1 MDLYHDDLTSR
12 LAAVQ
17 ARMRAAAERGGR
29 RIEDVRLVAVTKG
42 VDPERIREALAL
54 GIVDLGENRIQ
65 EALPKITALGPAPR
79 WHLVGHLQR
88 NKVGRAIEAFALIH
102 SVDSVRLA
110 EEIARRAGVLGRDI
124 PVLLQVNVAGE
135 PGKHGF
141 APDEVRDAAR
151 RIAGSPG
158 VRVRGLMT
166 IAPLADD
173 PETVRPMFR
182 RLRRLSEEVRAEV
195 SDADQLSMGMSQD
208 YEVAIEEG
216 ATLIRVGRAIFGGRR
231 L

>member
-1 MDLYHDDLTSR
+1 
-12 LAAVQ
+12 
-17 ARMRAAAERGGR
+17 MRAAAERSGR

-65 EALPKITALGPAPR
+65 EALPKIAALGSAPR

-102 SVDSVRLA
+102 SVDSVRLT

-141 APDEVRDAAR
+141 APEEVRDAAR

-173 PETVRPMFR
+173 PETVRPIFR
-182 RLRRLSEEVRAEV
+182 RLRRLGEVVRAEV
-195 SDADQLSMGMSQD
+195 PDADELSMGMSQD

>member
-1 MDLYHDDLTSR
+1 
-12 LAAVQ
+12 
-17 ARMRAAAERGGR
+17 MRAAADRSGR

-65 EALPKITALGPAPR
+65 EALPKIAALGPAPR

-88 NKVGRAIEAFALIH
+88 NKVGRAIEVFALIH

-141 APDEVRDAAR
+141 APEEVRDAAP

-195 SDADQLSMGMSQD
+195 SDADELSMGMSQD

>member
-1 MDLYHDDLTSR
+1 MHLYHDDLTSR

-17 ARMRAAAERGGR
+17 ARMRAAADRSGR

-65 EALPKITALGPAPR
+65 EALPKIAALGPAPR

-88 NKVGRAIEAFALIH
+88 NKVGRAIEVFALIH

-141 APDEVRDAAR
+141 APEEVRDAAR

-195 SDADQLSMGMSQD
+195 SDADELSMGMSQD

>member
-1 MDLYHDDLTSR
+1 MHLYHDDLTSR

-17 ARMRAAAERGGR
+17 ARMRAAAERSGR

-42 VDPERIREALAL
+42 VDPERIGEALAL

-65 EALPKITALGPAPR
+65 EALPKIAALGPAPR

-102 SVDSVRLA
+102 SVDSVRLT

-141 APDEVRDAAR
+141 APEEVRDAAR

-173 PETVRPMFR
+173 PETVRPIFR
-182 RLRRLSEEVRAEV
+182 RLRRLGEVVRAEV
-195 SDADQLSMGMSQD
+195 PDADRLSMGMSQD

>member
-1 MDLYHDDLTSR
+1 MHLYHDDLTSR

-17 ARMRAAAERGGR
+17 ARMRAAAERSGR

-42 VDPERIREALAL
+42 VDPERIGEALAL

-65 EALPKITALGPAPR
+65 EALPKIAALGPAPR

-102 SVDSVRLA
+102 SVDSVRLT

-141 APDEVRDAAR
+141 APEEVRDAAR

-173 PETVRPMFR
+173 PETVRPIFR
-182 RLRRLSEEVRAEV
+182 RLRRLGEVVRAEV
-195 SDADQLSMGMSQD
+195 PDADELSMGMSQD

>member
-1 MDLYHDDLTSR
+1 LHLYHDDLTSR

-17 ARMRAAAERGGR
+17 ARMRAAADRSGR

-65 EALPKITALGPAPR
+65 EALPKIAALGPAPR

-88 NKVGRAIEAFALIH
+88 NKVGRAIEVFALIH

-141 APDEVRDAAR
+141 APEEVRDAAR

-195 SDADQLSMGMSQD
+195 SDADELSMGMSQD

>member
-1 MDLYHDDLTSR
+1 MHLYHDDLTSR

-17 ARMRAAAERGGR
+17 ARVRAAADRSGR

-42 VDPERIREALAL
+42 VDPERIGEALAL

-65 EALPKITALGPAPR
+65 EALPKIAALGPAPR

-88 NKVGRAIEAFALIH
+88 NKVGRAIEVFALIH

-141 APDEVRDAAR
+141 APEEVRDAAR

-195 SDADQLSMGMSQD
+195 SDADELSMGMSQD

>member
-1 MDLYHDDLTSR
+1 LHLYHDDLRSR

-17 ARMRAAAERGGR
+17 ARMRAAADRSGR

-54 GIVDLGENRIQ
+54 EIVDLGENRIQ
-65 EALPKITALGPAPR
+65 EALPKIAALGPAPR

-88 NKVGRAIEAFALIH
+88 NKVGRAIEVFALIH

-141 APDEVRDAAR
+141 APEEVRDAAR

-195 SDADQLSMGMSQD
+195 SDADELSMGMSQD

>member
-1 MDLYHDDLTSR
+1 MHLYHDDLTSR

-17 ARMRAAAERGGR
+17 ARMRAAAERSGR

-65 EALPKITALGPAPR
+65 EALPKIAALGSAPR

-110 EEIARRAGVLGRDI
+110 EEIARRAGVLGVDI

-158 VRVRGLMT
+158 VGLRGLMT

-173 PETVRPMFR
+173 PETARPMFR
-182 RLRRLSEEVRAEV
+182 RLRCLSEEVRAEV
-195 SDADQLSMGMSQD
+195 FDADELSMGMSQD

>member
-1 MDLYHDDLTSR
+1 
-12 LAAVQ
+12 
-17 ARMRAAAERGGR
+17 MRAAAERSGR

-42 VDPERIREALAL
+42 VDPERIGEALAL

-65 EALPKITALGPAPR
+65 EALPKIAALGPAPR

-102 SVDSVRLA
+102 SVDSVRLT

-141 APDEVRDAAR
+141 APEEVRDAAR

-173 PETVRPMFR
+173 PETVRPIFR
-182 RLRRLSEEVRAEV
+182 RLRRLGEVVRAEV
-195 SDADQLSMGMSQD
+195 PDADQLSMGMSQD

>member
-1 MDLYHDDLTSR
+1 
-12 LAAVQ
+12 
-17 ARMRAAAERGGR
+17 MRAAADRSGR

-42 VDPERIREALAL
+42 VDPERIGEALAL

-65 EALPKITALGPAPR
+65 EALPKIAALGPAPR

-88 NKVGRAIEAFALIH
+88 NKVGRAIEVFALIH

-141 APDEVRDAAR
+141 APEEVRDAAR

-195 SDADQLSMGMSQD
+195 SDADELSMGMSQD

>member
-1 MDLYHDDLTSR
+1 MHLYHDDLTSR

-17 ARMRAAAERGGR
+17 ARMRAAAERSGR

-42 VDPERIREALAL
+42 VDPERIGEALAL

-65 EALPKITALGPAPR
+65 EALPKIAALGPAPR

-102 SVDSVRLA
+102 SVDSVRLT

-141 APDEVRDAAR
+141 APEEVRDAAR

-173 PETVRPMFR
+173 PETVRPIFR
-182 RLRRLSEEVRAEV
+182 RLRRLGEVVRAEV
-195 SDADQLSMGMSQD
+195 PDADGLSMGMSQD